1 MKKNNIDFLCHS
13 RIIWLFS
20 LMVITVGIVCNILM
34 GIELDMRFTGGSVLR
49 YAYSTDMVVSESD
62 AAEVSDDILMNSEII
77 SESDIVS
84 AADIVSD
91 SDIISATDIIN
102 ETEIIPDYSQNIDA
116 QRAAQILSDVLGIR
130 VGVTVNDLLNNAKEN
145 KSLVVTFADDNQ
157 FGHSADSIVRTT
169 LKKAYPNVSLVLKE
183 SNSYN
188 PIMGR
193 EFFYKCLFAILLA
206 VVCMLVFV
214 AARFHGIG
222 GVSIGICGLIAVA
235 HDVAIVYF
243 TFVVFRYP
251 INSNF
256 IAATLAVIGH
266 SLNSTVVIFD
276 RIRENKKLFGSRIS
290 NVQRINMS
298 LNELLM
304 RTVSTNICVI
314 TFLAATAAVA
324 AIAKLDSILSFSV
337 PMVFGV
343 ISSCYSSLFIST
355 TIWAAWCKYK
365 VKLRKYFKNKRM
377 KKGH

>member
-20 LMVITVGIVCNILM
+20 ITLITVGIICNILM
-34 GIELDMRFTGGSVLR
+34 GTELDMRFTGGSVLR
-49 YAYSTDMVVSESD
+49 YAYSNAFVVSESD
-62 AAEVSDDILMNSEII
+62 IEAAAVDASEESEIV
-77 SESDIVS
+77 SESDAVS
-84 AADIVSD
+84 SSDIASASDIIEETGIVSD
-91 SDIISATDIIN
+91 
-102 ETEIIPDYSQNIDA
+102 YSYDIDA
-116 QRAAQILSDVLGIR
+116 QKAAQILSEVLGIR
-130 VGVTVNDLLNNAKEN
+130 VSVTVNDLLNNNINEN
-145 KSLVVTFADDNQ
+145 KSLVVTFTEDNQ
-157 FGHSADSIVRTT
+157 LGHSADSLIRTT
-169 LKKAYPNVSLVLKE
+169 LRKAYPNVSLVLKE

-206 VVCMLVFV
+206 IVCMLVFV
-214 AARFHGIG
+214 AARFHGLG
-222 GVSIGICGLIAVA
+222 GASIGLCGLIAVA

-243 TFVVFRYP
+243 TFVVLRYP

-276 RIRENKKLFGSRIS
+276 RIRENRKLFGTRLN
-290 NVQRINMS
+290 NVQRINLS
-298 LNELLM
+298 LNEMLM

-314 TFLAATAAVA
+314 TFLAATAVVA

-337 PMVFGV
+337 PMMFGV

-365 VKLRKYFKNKRM
+365 VILRRYLKKRKM
-377 KKGH
+377 KA